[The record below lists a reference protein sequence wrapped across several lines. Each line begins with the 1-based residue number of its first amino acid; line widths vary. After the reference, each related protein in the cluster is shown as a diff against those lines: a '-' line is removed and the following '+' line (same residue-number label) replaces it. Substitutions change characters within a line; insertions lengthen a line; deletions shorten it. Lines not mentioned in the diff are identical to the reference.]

1 MTIIREKCLRDTMDI
16 SDIEGATILTK
27 LGGVHVD
34 LKKPP
39 RDANLNIKDIN
50 EYLQFKSTR
59 LTNPLAPLYKIQDNT
74 GKVINYGFIKGSM
87 PK

>member
-50 EYLQFKSTR
+50 EYL
-59 LTNPLAPLYKIQDNT
+59 
-74 GKVINYGFIKGSM
+74 
-87 PK
+87 